1 MLLTQAMNANRASYP
16 KVSLA
21 LGFKNPT
28 QAHSYRKSATPEIYD
43 SSIWQQITEV
53 AHD

>member
-1 MLLTQAMNANRASYP
+1 MLTQAMNANCASYP

-28 QAHSYRKSATPEIYD
+28 QEDSYCKSATPIFATLD
-43 SSIWQQITEV
+43 N
-53 AHD
+53 